1 MKFFQKASL
10 KRKQMLI
17 IMLTTI
23 VALLLA
29 CAAFAAYEVV
39 TFRKEMV
46 RNLKLL
52 SEIVGDNS
60 AAALDFNSPTAAE
73 ETLSALR
80 VEPNIIGACIFL
92 PNGKVFAQYNRA
104 SHGQIFSPPKF
115 QRSGLIFEGGRLAFF
130 DPINFKGDLIGVVYL
145 ESDLQALYAKL
156 EEHALIAV
164 GVFFLTLLV
173 ALLLSNRLQR
183 VISEPILQ
191 MVEATHAVARGGNY
205 SVRAV
210 KKTQD
215 ELGVLIDGFNE
226 MLSQIQQRDSALDSA
241 RENLE
246 KKVEERTRDLQRE
259 NAERKRAEET
269 LAERLRL
276 AALGAELGVALTR
289 QADLRAI
296 LGKCAESIARHLDL
310 AMARI
315 WTLNRETNAL
325 ELQASAGTNIEMSN
339 APQRAPEWKF
349 KVELIAEERKPRLTN
364 NVAEDPGL
372 NDPAWVKREGITA
385 FAGYPLIVGD
395 IVVGVMA
402 MFSREPFSEEILRE
416 LASIADGIAL
426 GITREQTKAEL
437 AYERDLLRALL
448 DNSPDH
454 IYFKDFQSR
463 FITCSKSLCGQFGMG
478 RLDQILGK
486 NDFDFFDE
494 EHARPAFEDEQQII
508 RTGNPVIGKIE
519 KEVRKD
525 GRLAWVLTSKMPLR
539 NKAGAIIGTFGI
551 SKDITAIKEAEGKLE
566 EVHRQLLT
574 TSRMAGMAE
583 VATSVLHNVGN
594 VLNSVNISSNLI
606 AEKMRNSRVSNLA
619 KAAAL
624 MQAQAGDLPGF
635 FANDPKGKQ
644 LPEYLAQLADHLVA
658 EQQEMLRELSSLSG
672 NIDHIKE
679 IVAMQQSYAK
689 VSAVREKLEVKELVE
704 DALRMN
710 AGAMERHGVQ
720 VIREYSPVP
729 PVLVDKH
736 KVLQILVNLIR
747 NAKYAMD
754 ESRQSD
760 KRLRLRVALNGNE
773 MVKISVIDNGV
784 GIAPEN
790 LSRIFGHGFTTR
802 KEGHGFGLHSGALAA
817 RELGGSLSVHSDG
830 PGLGATFTLEFPSET
845 TERTA

>member
-1 MKFFQKASL
+1 MKFLPKTSL
-10 KRKQMLI
+10 KRKQMVI
-17 IMLTTI
+17 IMLTTS

-29 CAAFAAYEVV
+29 CAAFAAYEVI
-39 TFRKEMV
+39 TFRKEMA
-46 RNLKLL
+46 RNLTTLG
-52 SEIVGDNS
+52 EIVGDNS
-60 AAALDFNSPTAAE
+60 AAALDFNDPKGATDTLAA
-73 ETLSALR
+73 LK
-80 VEPNIIGACIFL
+80 VQPNIIGACIFL
-92 PNGKVFAQYNRA
+92 KNGNVFAQYHRA
-104 SHGQIFSPPKF
+104 YNSVTFSPPMF
-115 QRSGLIFEGGRLAFF
+115 QKSGLHFGRQSLALYQ
-130 DPINFKGDLIGVVYL
+130 PIDYKGDLIGVVYL
-145 ESDLQALYAKL
+145 ESDLQALYARL
-156 EEHALIAV
+156 TQYVLIAA
-164 GVFFLTLLV
+164 GVFLLTLL
-173 ALLLSNRLQR
+173 AAFFLSNRLQR

-191 MVEATHAVARGGNY
+191 LVETTHAVARGRNY
-205 SVRAV
+205 SLRAV

-215 ELGVLIDGFNE
+215 ELGELIDGFNE
-226 MLSQIQQRDSALDSA
+226 MLSQIQQRDLALESA

-289 QADLRAI
+289 QTDLRAI

-349 KVELIAEERKPRLTN
+349 KAELIAEERKPRLNN

-372 NDPAWVKREGITA
+372 NDRAWVKREGITA

-395 IVVGVMA
+395 SVVGVMA
-402 MFSREPFSEEILRE
+402 MFSREPFSEEILKE

-426 GITREQTKAEL
+426 GITREQTEAEL

-463 FITCSKSLCGQFGMG
+463 FISCSKSLCEQFGTG
-478 RLDQILGK
+478 RLEQIIGK
-486 NDFDFFDE
+486 CDFDFFSD

-508 RTGNPVIGKIE
+508 RTGIPLIGKIE

-525 GRLAWVLTSKMPLR
+525 GKQGWVLTSKMPLR

-566 EVHRQLLT
+566 EVHRQLLA

-594 VLNSVNISSNLI
+594 VLNSVNVSSNVI
-606 AEKMRNSRVSNLA
+606 VEKMRNSKAPNLG
-619 KAAAL
+619 KAVAL
-624 MQAQAGDLPGF
+624 MRERADDLPGF

-644 LPEYLAQLADHLVA
+644 LPGYLTQLAEHLVA
-658 EQQEMLRELSSLSG
+658 EQQEMLRELASLSG

-689 VSAVREKLEVKELVE
+689 VSGVREKLDVTELVE

-710 AGAMERHGVQ
+710 AGAMERHGVR
-720 VIREYSPVP
+720 VIREYSAVP
-729 PVLVDKH
+729 PILIDKH

-747 NAKYAMD
+747 NAKYAVD

-760 KRLRLRVALNGNE
+760 KRMKLRVALNGKSR
-773 MVKISVIDNGV
+773 VKISVVDNGV

-790 LSRIFGHGFTTR
+790 LNQIFGHGFTTR
-802 KEGHGFGLHSGALAA
+802 KDGHGFGLHSGALAA
-817 RELGGSLSVHSDG
+817 REMGGSLSAHSDG
-830 PGLGATFTLEFPSET
+830 PGQGATFTLEIPGDT
-845 TERTA
+845 TERNA